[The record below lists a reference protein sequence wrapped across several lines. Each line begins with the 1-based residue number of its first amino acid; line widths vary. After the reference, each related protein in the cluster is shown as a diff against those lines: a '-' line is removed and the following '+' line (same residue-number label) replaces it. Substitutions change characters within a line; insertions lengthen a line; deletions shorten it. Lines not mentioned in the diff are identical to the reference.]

1 MAAEGGAMLKH
12 RKVVPL
18 DYSICRMT
26 VTVYTAAD
34 GGRHIL
40 KNVHYE
46 ITNQRIVEHGAARIQ
61 RSFLLVIPGFWDIR
75 PGDKVV
81 LGEGPEGLSWEQLN
95 GQINGLTVAG
105 SVKPRYF
112 DGKICHMEVR
122 G

>member
-1 MAAEGGAMLKH
+1 MLKH
-12 RKVVPL
+12 RKTVPL

-40 KNVHYE
+40 NNVHYE
-46 ITNQRIVEHGAARIQ
+46 ITDQRIAEHGIVRIR
-61 RSFLLVIPGFWDIR
+61 RSFLLVIPGVWDIR

-81 LGEGPEGLSWEQLN
+81 LGEGPEGLSWDQLD
-95 GQINGLTVAG
+95 GQIDTLAVAG

-112 DGKICHMEVR
+112 NGKICHMEVR